1 MRPGCRHHPDPR
13 EGRSRQP
20 EERAISTGT
29 AAHVKLTA
37 GAVQAMLAGIVA
49 GALALAV
56 LAILTGCAQRPP
68 ASATQATSTRG
79 AATPAT
85 QTPSSPQHTVV
96 VFAASSLKEAF
107 EALGSN
113 LEKQGVKVE
122 YNLGGSQALAAQLAQ
137 GARADVF
144 ASADLRTMQ
153 SAIDAGV
160 IVSGTQRV
168 LATNRLVVVTQGA
181 GTGTGTGTGR
191 TAVAITDLHDLM
203 RPGLRLVLADRT
215 VPVGN
220 YSLQM
225 LDRLAADPAY
235 GPGFKERVLANVVS
249 YENNVRQVLAKVQ
262 LGEADAGIV
271 YATDASTTTLRTIPV
286 PDRYSPLARY
296 YIAPLKDAP
305 HPQAATVFITY
316 ALSDEGQQILQNH
329 GFGRAQEGK

>member
-1 MRPGCRHHPDPR
+1 
-13 EGRSRQP
+13 
-20 EERAISTGT
+20 
-29 AAHVKLTA
+29 
-37 GAVQAMLAGIVA
+37 
-49 GALALAV
+49 
-56 LAILTGCAQRPP
+56 
-68 ASATQATSTRG
+68 
-79 AATPAT
+79 
-85 QTPSSPQHTVV
+85 VV

-107 EALGSN
+107 EELGSN
-113 LEKQGVKVE
+113 LEKQGVEVE

-144 ASADLRTMQ
+144 ASADLRNMQ

-181 GTGTGTGTGR
+181 GTGTGTGT
-191 TAVAITDLHDLM
+191 VAITDLHDLM

-305 HPQAATVFITY
+305 HPQAASRFIAY